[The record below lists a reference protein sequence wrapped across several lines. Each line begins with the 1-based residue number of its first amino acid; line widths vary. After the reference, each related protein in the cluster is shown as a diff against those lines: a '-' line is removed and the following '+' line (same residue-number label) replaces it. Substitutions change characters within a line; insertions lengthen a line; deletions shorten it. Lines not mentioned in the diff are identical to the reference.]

1 MKLALFVS
9 LIVAALAIPVSGVQM
24 GPGGKALSYDIR
36 INGTVYCPEN
46 NNIGASGTNNPVIP
60 DAEIQV
66 TCGGQMVS
74 NATTNDNGGF
84 VFYMDSQHY
93 TVPIMLK
100 NCNLLVFSPYIKS
113 KCPNSPVG
121 YLESLLK
128 YIGDTIVG
136 NLKIANISPVGFHI
150 VP

>member
-1 MKLALFVS
+1 MVFFFFFSFFFL
-9 LIVAALAIPVSGVQM
+9 LI
-24 GPGGKALSYDIR
+24 
-36 INGTVYCPEN
+36 
-46 NNIGASGTNNPVIP
+46 

-74 NATTNDNGGF
+74 NASTNDNGGF

-93 TVPIMLK
+93 TVPIILK
-100 NCNLLVFSPYIKS
+100 SCNLLVFSPYIKS

-121 YLESLLK
+121 HLESPLK
-128 YIGDTIVG
+128 YIGETVVG
-136 NLKIANISPVGFHI
+136 DLKIANISPVGFHI